1 MYSKEQME
9 TRLRLGHGL
18 SPMELGHLTKHLF
31 NRIEEEQYRMK
42 WVFDLT
48 NLWQRDGQ
56 ELFRAWKM
64 HLFLYW

>member
-31 NRIEEEQYRMK
+31 MRIDKLEKNYEELSKNRREPSPIVGEVVQPTTIRPK
-42 WVFDLT
+42 PK
-48 NLWQRDGQ
+48 Q
-56 ELFRAWKM
+56 
-64 HLFLYW
+64 